1 MIKNKT
7 KTTEQKR
14 DEISKYMGYISDSQI
29 DLLYEI
35 ATLNRYSNKNELMKL
50 ANISEDD
57 RRKIDTAYPHDYYD
71 RIREIYPNI
80 DKGNLCYD
88 YREGNNS
95 HGQMVNV
102 NDLIVSRILKSK

>member
-14 DEISKYMGYISDSQI
+14 NEISKYMGYISDSQI

-57 RRKIDTAYPHDYYD
+57 RRKIDTHDYYN
-71 RIREIYPNI
+71 RIHDIFPNI
-80 DKGNLCYD
+80 SQGNLVFD
-88 YREGNNS
+88 YREGY
-95 HGQMVNV
+95 GQLVNI
-102 NDLIVSRILKSK
+102 NDLIVSRILKSKL